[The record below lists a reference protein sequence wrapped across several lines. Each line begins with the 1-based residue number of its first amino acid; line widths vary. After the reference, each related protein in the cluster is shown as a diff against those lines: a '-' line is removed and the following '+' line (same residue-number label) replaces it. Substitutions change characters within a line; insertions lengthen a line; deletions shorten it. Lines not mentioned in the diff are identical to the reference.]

1 MQTEGSG
8 APMNIILW
16 TVMTS
21 LREDVDIVTA
31 RLHRKLTE
39 CSSYSQI
46 ACSTN
51 TTTLG

>member
-1 MQTEGSG
+1 MQTEGSR

-31 RLHRKLTE
+31 CLHKRLTE
-39 CSSYSQI
+39 CI
-46 ACSTN
+46 
-51 TTTLG
+51 

>member
-16 TVMTS
+16 TVMIS
-21 LREDVDIVTA
+21 LREDVDIVTPC
-31 RLHRKLTE
+31 LHAKLTE

-46 ACSTN
+46 ARSTI